1 VVLRGE
7 VEGWASDEEKADEV
21 KERKSVVVLLLWR

>member
-1 VVLRGE
+1 MGE
-7 VEGWASDEEKADEV
+7 VRGWAGEEEKADEA